1 MAYSGQD
8 RTRRI
13 ASEIRKQLAELLQHE
28 ADDPAFQGVT
38 LTAAR
43 VSRDLSCATIYFT
56 LMGEHE
62 QDAGKEVMQKLQHA
76 AGYLRRQIARGMK
89 IRTVPQLR
97 FFYDES
103 IERASKIENLI
114 DRALHGNDFSG

>member
-28 ADDPAFQGVT
+28 ADDPAFHSVT

-43 VSRDLSCATIYFT
+43 VSRDLSNATLYFT
-56 LMGEHE
+56 LMGNHD
-62 QDAGKEVMQKLQHA
+62 QDAVKEIVQKLQHA
-76 AGYLRRQIARGMK
+76 AGYLRRQIARRMK

-103 IERASKIENLI
+103 IERALKIESLI
-114 DRALHGNDFSG
+114 DRALHGNDIPG